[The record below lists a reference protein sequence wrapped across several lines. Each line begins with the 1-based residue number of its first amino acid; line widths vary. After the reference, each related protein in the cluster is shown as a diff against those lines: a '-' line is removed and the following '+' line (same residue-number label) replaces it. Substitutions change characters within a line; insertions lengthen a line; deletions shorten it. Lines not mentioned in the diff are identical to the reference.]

1 MPALAAAA
9 TMPPMTQTILIVD
22 DHAGFRRAAR
32 ALLLADGFEVVGE
45 AAEGREALEVAD
57 RLRPAVVLLDI
68 QLPDI
73 DGFQVAAGLALL
85 APPPAVVLISS
96 RDRAS
101 YGPQLAGAPVTGF
114 LPKSHLTGAAI
125 RALTGG

>member
-1 MPALAAAA
+1 MR
-9 TMPPMTQTILIVD
+9 PMTQTILIVD

-32 ALLLADGFEVVGE
+32 ATLLADGFEVVGE
-45 AAEGREALEVAD
+45 AADGRDALAAAE

-73 DGFQVAAGLALL
+73 DGFQVALGLAALV
-85 APPPAVVLISS
+85 PPPAVVLISS

-101 YGPQLAGAPVTGF
+101 YGPQLAVAPVAGF

-125 RALTGG
+125 RVLTGG

>member
-1 MPALAAAA
+1 
-9 TMPPMTQTILIVD
+9 MTHTILIVD

-32 ALLLADGFEVVGE
+32 ALLIADGFTVVGAVADGLAALE
-45 AAEGREALEVAD
+45 AAE

-73 DGFQVAAGLALL
+73 DGFQVATALAAMA
-85 APPPAVVLISS
+85 APPQVVLISS

-101 YGPQLAGAPVTGF
+101 YGPQLTDAPVAGF

-125 RALTGG
+125 RALVGR

>member
-1 MPALAAAA
+1 MRL
-9 TMPPMTQTILIVD
+9 MTHTILIVD

-32 ALLLADGFEVVGE
+32 ALLTADGFTVVGE
-45 AAEGREALEVAD
+45 SADGREAIAAAE

-73 DGFQVAAGLALL
+73 DGFQVAGALAAMV
-85 APPPAVVLISS
+85 APPEVVLISS

-101 YGPQLAGAPVTGF
+101 YGPQLMDAPVAGF
-114 LPKSHLTGAAI
+114 LPKSQLTGAAI
-125 RALTGG
+125 RALTGR

>member
-1 MPALAAAA
+1 M
-9 TMPPMTQTILIVD
+9 
-22 DHAGFRRAAR
+22 
-32 ALLLADGFEVVGE
+32 GE